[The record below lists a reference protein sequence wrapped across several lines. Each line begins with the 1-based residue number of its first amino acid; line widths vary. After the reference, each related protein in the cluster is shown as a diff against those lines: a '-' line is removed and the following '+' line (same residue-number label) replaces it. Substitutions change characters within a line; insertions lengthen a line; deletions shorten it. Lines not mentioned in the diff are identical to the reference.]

1 MDFSLFL
8 PNMLSI
14 WSKYWQL
21 FLFTGL
27 KNTLILTIISVAL
40 GTVLGTLIAMMK
52 MSKLKAIRFI
62 ASVYIEVIRGTPI
75 LLQLYVFYSCCPTF
89 SPS

>member
-40 GTVLGTLIAMMK
+40 VLA
-52 MSKLKAIRFI
+52 
-62 ASVYIEVIRGTPI
+62 E
-75 LLQLYVFYSCCPTF
+75 
-89 SPS
+89 

>member
-8 PNMLSI
+8 PNLASI

-27 KNTLILTIISVAL
+27 KNTLILTIISVSL
-40 GTVLGTLIAMMK
+40 GTVLGTLI
-52 MSKLKAIRFI
+52 
-62 ASVYIEVIRGTPI
+62 T
-75 LLQLYVFYSCCPTF
+75 
-89 SPS
+89 